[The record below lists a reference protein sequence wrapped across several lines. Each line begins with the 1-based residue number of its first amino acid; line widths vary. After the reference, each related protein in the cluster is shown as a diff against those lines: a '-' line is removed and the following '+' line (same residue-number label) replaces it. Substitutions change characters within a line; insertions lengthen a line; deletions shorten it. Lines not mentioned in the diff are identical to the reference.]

1 MQLNKLKSGI
11 KNGIGVTSNLLSNVA
26 GDSNDENIF
35 LHQLL
40 LTNTQFSRLRK
51 TFANGSS
58 CNIKL
63 LKFNY
68 LKYENQENI

>member
-1 MQLNKLKSGI
+1 M
-11 KNGIGVTSNLLSNVA
+11 A

-63 LKFNY
+63 LKFSY